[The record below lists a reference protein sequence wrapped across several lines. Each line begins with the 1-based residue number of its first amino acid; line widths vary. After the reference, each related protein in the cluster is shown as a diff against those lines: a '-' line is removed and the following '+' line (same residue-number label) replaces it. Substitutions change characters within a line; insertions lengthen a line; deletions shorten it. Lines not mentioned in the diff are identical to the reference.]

1 MQFKNILVLEKIHA
15 RAACVIKSYFFFSL
29 KKAYTSKCFRFAKT
43 KPNIIL
49 GSFEYKN
56 PVNE

>member
-29 KKAYTSKCFRFAKT
+29 KKSLHFKML
-43 KPNIIL
+43 NIIL

>member
-29 KKAYTSKCFRFAKT
+29 KK
-43 KPNIIL
+43 KPTLQNVL
-49 GSFEYKN
+49 GSQKRNQILYLDPLNIKTQ
-56 PVNE
+56 

>member
-29 KKAYTSKCFRFAKT
+29 KK
-43 KPNIIL
+43 KPTLQNVL
-49 GSFEYKN
+49 GSQKRNQTLYLDPLNIKTQ
-56 PVNE
+56 